1 MVDYDARIDSLWPSA
16 DGSSSSGSGSSSS
29 SGQGAS
35 ADAGRPLEDF
45 YAECIH
51 DQLAEIIPLTNCA
64 GSSCT
69 ECLDMY
75 RRWVRSE
82 SLAREYYVSYFG
94 EKEGGKREREKKKKQ
109 TSLAEIIY
117 SLTSQSQFCSS
128 SIQICAKSFPK
139 CMSQPQE
146 LFNAFPFTDSRY
158 DCCRQSSAIE
168 NSSSDGSSVS
178 LTAPAICYRGELRDG
193 ISNWVKSCRRLCQVG
208 FFFKKKR
215 IAISVESI
223 YTYIPDN
230 CCA

>member
-1 MVDYDARIDSLWPSA
+1 
-16 DGSSSSGSGSSSS
+16 
-29 SGQGAS
+29 
-35 ADAGRPLEDF
+35 
-45 YAECIH
+45 
-51 DQLAEIIPLTNCA
+51 
-64 GSSCT
+64 
-69 ECLDMY
+69 
-75 RRWVRSE
+75 
-82 SLAREYYVSYFG
+82 
-94 EKEGGKREREKKKKQ
+94 
-109 TSLAEIIY
+109 
-117 SLTSQSQFCSS
+117 
-128 SIQICAKSFPK
+128 
-139 CMSQPQE
+139 MSQPQE

-178 LTAPAICYRGELRDG
+178 LTAPAICYRGEIRDG